1 MTQEA
6 LYSIFKKVSK
16 ETLKPCFSLFFQ
28 WNLRLLFHF
37 VKKHK
42 TLFFGTC

>member
-16 ETLKPCFSLFFQ
+16 ETLKPVSPYSFS
-28 WNLRLLFHF
+28 
-37 VKKHK
+37 
-42 TLFFGTC
+42 GI